1 MIYNLLPLFQITNR
15 PLISFTLSGCPPRYA
30 PHTLVVWRTGRRFS
44 ILSAGFGREVGMD
57 AFVGGWRWRARI
69 ALKSRHLV
77 GYSTLPA
84 TAALQGGMVAA
95 NIIASCCL
103 GSESQE

>member
-1 MIYNLLPLFQITNR
+1 
-15 PLISFTLSGCPPRYA
+15 
-30 PHTLVVWRTGRRFS
+30 VVRGAGRRFS
-44 ILSAGFGREVGMD
+44 ILPAGFGCEVGMD
-57 AFVGGWRWRARI
+57 AWVVGWRWGARI

-84 TAALQGGMVAA
+84 TAARQGGMVAA